1 MLLSNPF
8 DEFSRDWHK
17 NRYVVVVVVA
27 STGNICIRD
36 GARRT
41 MAEVLS
47 SYNSENKSA
56 GIMTW
61 KALSVKCF
69 TRSVR

>member
-17 NRYVVVVVVA
+17 NRYVVVVVA

-36 GARRT
+36 GAPRKV
-41 MAEVLS
+41 AEILS
-47 SYNSENKSA
+47 S
-56 GIMTW
+56 
-61 KALSVKCF
+61 
-69 TRSVR
+69 